1 MTESN
6 KGSFGSLTFRH
17 KFLSAQRG
25 SVDVGK
31 LIGLVISLIILGLL
45 GYGVWWVIKNTA
57 DAGSQYGEAMVDT
70 KRKAVVL
77 QCQLNLRS
85 IWQNLRAYE
94 IENES
99 FPPSLEALVQWGT
112 NPQLLQC
119 PAVDKQTYTYIP
131 GQHGNMYGGNVL
143 IYESTAAHEGRCNL
157 LRMDGQIE
165 LLTPEQ
171 VQAEVSKTQDRL
183 RDKR

>member
-1 MTESN
+1 MVRLKKEL
-6 KGSFGSLTFRH
+6 FGPLTFRQ
-17 KFLSAQRG
+17 KSLSAQRG

-31 LIGLVISLIILGLL
+31 LIGIVISLIILGLF
-45 GYGVWWVIKNTA
+45 GYGVWWVIKSTA

-70 KRKAVVL
+70 KRKAVAL

-94 IENES
+94 AENES
-99 FPPSLEALVQWGT
+99 FPPSLEALVQWGA
-112 NPQLLQC
+112 NSELLQC
-119 PAVDKQTYTYIP
+119 PAVDKQTYAYIP
-131 GQHGNMYGGNVL
+131 GQHGNMDGGNVL
-143 IYESTAAHEGRCNL
+143 VYESKANHDGRCNL
-157 LRMDGQIE
+157 IRMDGQIE

-171 VQAEVSKTQDRL
+171 VQAEVSKTQVRL